1 MAGFTASQ
9 AGRAAVRMIAA
20 SRIDEEERK
29 GEERREEDEK
39 DARNKE
45 EKEQQQHSTR
55 SPPPLVLCPAP
66 TRQILLE
73 SSSGS
78 FAFLLSTKV
87 SKEDAAKRRQN
98 RERVVLQE
106 AAEKARKARWISNRH
121 ARRKMEQLRYSGD
134 REKGLGVRLGQ
145 GIEKWYGIDTPIVE
159 AVTASMPVVAL
170 PRSPRLAGDNID
182 YLRRPNYFWLVPT
195 DVRKALAPHSVVITG
210 TTSWL
215 HHHPSFFELL
225 IIDD

>member
-1 MAGFTASQ
+1 M
-9 AGRAAVRMIAA
+9 RMIAA
-20 SRIDEEERK
+20 SRIDEEEKKEGERK
-29 GEERREEDEK
+29 EEDKK

-45 EKEQQQHSTR
+45 ERQQQHSTR
-55 SPPPLVLCPAP
+55 TPPPLVLCPAP

-106 AAEKARKARWISNRH
+106 AAEKARKARWTSNRH

-145 GIEKWYGIDTPIVE
+145 GMDKWYGIDTPIVE

-182 YLRRPNYFWLVPT
+182 DLRRPNYFWQVPT

-215 HHHPSFFELL
+215 YHHSHFW
-225 IIDD
+225 